1 MANIQTVTVKA
12 ADPGLGFSLKI
23 DDNGAPINKT
33 LKVIAKVTDKENK
46 TFTSTVIVN
55 DPLNDITINFV
66 VPFGDN
72 QYAPGETL
80 SYSLDIYIPFDSQT
94 TQENQA
100 GIVIANSGKF
110 ELLSDAPSSI
120 PEGGSLG
127 PGKLMNSVKGN
138 RVGIMQLDG
147 NFCVY
152 DQFAKGRNSSIKN
165 TDSTYSV
172 GSGNNCSLQVR
183 GGRIFVHD
191 NAKNKDVSASPA
203 NQAMPGASMVI
214 FNGLISLQMPGGKAV
229 AVQVRPGNLH

>member
-1 MANIQTVTVKA
+1 MTTIQTVTVKA
-12 ADPGLGFSLKI
+12 ADPGLGFSLEL
-23 DDNGAPINKT
+23 DDNGAPINQT
-33 LKVIAKVTDKENK
+33 FKVIAKVTDKENK

-55 DPLNDITINFV
+55 DPLTDKTINFV

-72 QYAPGETL
+72 QYLPGETL
-80 SYSLDIYIPFDSQT
+80 NYSLDIYIPFDAST
-94 TQENQA
+94 PVNQA
-100 GIVIANSGKF
+100 GVVIANSGKF
-110 ELLSDAPSSI
+110 ELLSDAPNSI

-152 DQFAKGRNSSIKN
+152 DQFAKGKNSSIKN
-165 TDSTYSV
+165 TDSTYSANN
-172 GSGNNCSLQVR
+172 GSNCSLQVR
-183 GGRIFVHD
+183 GGRIFVH
-191 NAKNKDVSASPA
+191 NNTTNKDVSASPA
-203 NQAMPGASMVI
+203 NQAMLGASMVI

>member
-1 MANIQTVTVKA
+1 MANVQTVTVKA

-23 DDNGAPINKT
+23 DNNGAPINQT
-33 LKVIAKVTDKENK
+33 LKVIAKVTDSKNK
-46 TFTSTVIVN
+46 AFTSTVIIN
-55 DPLNDITINFV
+55 DPLNDTTINFV

-72 QYAPGETL
+72 QYLPGETL
-80 SYSLDIYIPFDSQT
+80 SYSLDVYIPFDAPT
-94 TQENQA
+94 PVNQP

-110 ELLSDAPSSI
+110 ELRSDAPSSI

-152 DQFAKGRNSSIKN
+152 DQFAKGKNSSVQK
-165 TDSTYSV
+165 TDSTHSA
-172 GSGNNCSLQVR
+172 GNGNNCSLLVS
-183 GGRIFVHD
+183 GGRIFVI
-191 NAKNKDVSASPA
+191 NNTTNMIVSASPA

-214 FNGLISLQMPGGKAV
+214 FNGLISLQMPGGQAV
-229 AVQVRPGNLH
+229 AVQVRPGNMP

>member
-1 MANIQTVTVKA
+1 MATIQTVTVKA
-12 ADPGLGFSLKI
+12 ADPGLGFSLQI
-23 DDNGAPINKT
+23 DNNGAPILQT
-33 LKVIAKVTDKENK
+33 LKVIAKVTDSENK

-55 DPLNDITINFV
+55 DPLNDKTINFV

-72 QYAPGETL
+72 QYLPGETL
-80 SYSLDIYIPFDSQT
+80 SYSLDVYIPLDAPT
-94 TQENQA
+94 PVNQP

-127 PGKLMNSVKGN
+127 PGKLMNSIKGN

-152 DQFAKGRNSSIKN
+152 DQFAKGHNSSIKN
-165 TDSTYSV
+165 TDSTYSQ
-172 GSGNNCSLQVR
+172 GNGNNCSLQVR

-203 NQAMPGASMVI
+203 NQAMRGASMVI
-214 FNGLISLQMPGGKAV
+214 FNGLISLQMPGGQAV
-229 AVQVRPGNLH
+229 AVQVRPGNLP